1 MAKFAVPG
9 AIVVAG
15 LLIAGAVFYNSGAP
29 ANPNNQQGDADVSVV
44 LPITEDDHILGSP
57 NAKITIIEYSD
68 IDCPFCKN
76 FHETMKQV
84 IDEYG
89 PSGDVAWVYRH
100 FPLSVIH
107 PDAEKHAVAA
117 ECVATI
123 GGNDSFWSFLDVLF
137 ENAPGNERTN
147 PAKYGEYAELVGVSS
162 DALDTCIAQGDA
174 LKHVQNEFDT
184 ALAAGA
190 TGTPFNVV
198 LVEGEEPVSF
208 SSALPY
214 EQMKTVIDQILSSN

>member
-1 MAKFAVPG
+1 MAKFAIPG

-15 LLIAGAVFYNSGAP
+15 LLIAGAVFFNEQAP
-29 ANPNNQQGDADVSVV
+29 QNPNNQQEADVSVV

-76 FHETMKQV
+76 FHETMKQI

-100 FPLSVIH
+100 FPLSSIH
-107 PDAEKHAVAA
+107 PNAAKHAEAA
-117 ECVATI
+117 ECVAEL

-137 ENAPGNERTN
+137 ENAPGNQQTD
-147 PAKYGEYAELVGVSS
+147 PSKYGEYAEQVGVSKE
-162 DALDTCIAQGDA
+162 ALDACVASGKYTE
-174 LKHVQNEFDT
+174 KVQNSFNT
-184 ALAAGA
+184 AVEAGG
-190 TGTPFNVV
+190 TGTPFNIVIM
-198 LVEGEEPVSF
+198 EGEEPVSF

-214 EQMKTVIDQILSSN
+214 EQMKGVIDQILSSS